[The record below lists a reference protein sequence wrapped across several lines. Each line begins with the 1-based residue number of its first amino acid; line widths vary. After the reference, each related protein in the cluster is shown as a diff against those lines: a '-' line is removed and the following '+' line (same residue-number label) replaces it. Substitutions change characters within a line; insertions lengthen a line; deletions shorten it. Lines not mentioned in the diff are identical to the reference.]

1 MGVGAPISEMFKG
14 QLYLVSSL
22 RKFKTRDPKAG
33 GSGAKACAL
42 KHYGGLAWKR
52 TGPDSSLPFAVTWQS
67 QQPKDKEMLLPHWC
81 GFGHVTSQWSQGKQ
95 RS

>member
-14 QLYLVSSL
+14 QLYLVTSL

-42 KHYGGLAWKR
+42 KHYGGLA
-52 TGPDSSLPFAVTWQS
+52 
-67 QQPKDKEMLLPHWC
+67 
-81 GFGHVTSQWSQGKQ
+81 
-95 RS
+95 